1 MKDIYLYNSISNN
14 LEKFTPLREGKVS
27 LYVCGPTVYN
37 EPHIGNLRPPIV
49 FDVLFRFLT
58 YLGNDVTYVSNYTD
72 VDDKIINRAKELN
85 VEPLKLSSFYIE
97 EFKKMREKM
106 NILPPTYTPK
116 VSEHI
121 PDIIAYIEKL
131 IELGYAYVNDGDV
144 YFSVDKIKDYLLLS
158 KMRKEDLIAGARIE
172 VNEKKRSPLDF
183 ALWKKTDENFNWA
196 SPWSKGRPGWHT
208 ECVVFI
214 DEIFKAQD
222 GLIDIHGGGFDL
234 KFPHHDNEM
243 AQALAMH
250 AHHLAHYWMHNGFI
264 TFGNDEKMS
273 KSLGNVITIS
283 DALKR
288 YEPNVLRT
296 FILSSSYRAP
306 ISYNEI
312 NLTNAKNNFEKID
325 HTYHA
330 LSLRLLFLDDD
341 LNYEKSDAIE
351 DFIDALKDD
360 LNTPNAYKAIF
371 DLTKEINTYLH
382 RGLDDVNTL
391 KNYYARLKTML
402 DILGYAM
409 HTPNVSN
416 EDKLLY
422 NSYITAKK
430 NKDFAKSDA
439 LRNELLKRGLY

>member
-14 LEKFTPLREGKVS
+14 KEKFIPIKEGKVS
-27 LYVCGPTVYN
+27 IYVCGPTVYN

-49 FDVLFRFLT
+49 FDVLYRFLM
-58 YLGNDVTYVSNYTD
+58 YLGYEVTYVSNYTD

-106 NILPPTYTPK
+106 NILSPTYTPK

-121 PDIIAYIEKL
+121 SDIISYIEKL
-131 IELGYAYVNDGDV
+131 IEKGYAYVSEGDV
-144 YFSVDKIKDYLLLS
+144 YFSVDKIDDYLLLS
-158 KMRKEDLIAGARIE
+158 KMKKEDLIAGARIE
-172 VNEKKRSPLDF
+172 VNEKKKSPLDF
-183 ALWKKTDENFNWA
+183 ALWKKTDEDFNWT

-214 DEIFKAQD
+214 DKIFENQN

-234 KFPHHDNEM
+234 KFPHHDNEV
-243 AQALAMH
+243 AQAFAMH
-250 AHHLAHYWMHNGFI
+250 SHHLANYWMHNGFI

-283 DALKR
+283 DALKQC
-288 YEPNVLRT
+288 EPNVLRT

-325 HTYHA
+325 NTYHA

-341 LNYEKSDAIE
+341 LNYQKSE
-351 DFIDALKDD
+351 DIDSFIDALKDD
-360 LNTPNAYKAIF
+360 LNTSNAYKALF

-382 RGLDDVNTL
+382 RGIDELNIL
-391 KNYYARLKTML
+391 KTYFEKFKTML
-402 DILGYAM
+402 DILGYKM
-409 HTPNVSN
+409 NTPNVSN

-422 NSYITAKK
+422 NNYITAKK

-439 LRNELLKRGLY
+439 LRTILIKKGLY

>member
-1 MKDIYLYNSISNN
+1 MKDIYLYNSISNEK
-14 LEKFTPLREGKVS
+14 EKFVPLKEGKVS

-49 FDVLFRFLT
+49 FDVLYRLLT
-58 YLGNDVTYVSNYTD
+58 YLGNEVTYVSNYTD

-85 VEPLKLSSFYIE
+85 VEPLKLSSFYID

-106 NILPPTYTPK
+106 NILPPTFTPK

-121 PDIIAYIEKL
+121 EDIIAYIEKL
-131 IELGYAYVNDGDV
+131 IEKGYAYVSDGDV
-144 YFSVDKIKDYLLLS
+144 YFSVDKIEDYLLLS
-158 KMRKEDLIAGARIE
+158 KMKKEDLIAGARIE
-172 VNEKKRSPLDF
+172 INEKKKSPLDF
-183 ALWKKTDENFNWA
+183 ALWKKTDENFNWS

-250 AHHLAHYWMHNGFI
+250 SHHLANYWMHNGFI

-283 DALKR
+283 DALKQ

-306 ISYNEI
+306 ISFNDT
-312 NLTNAKNNFEKID
+312 NLMNAKNNFEKID
-325 HTYHA
+325 NTYHA
-330 LSLRLLFLDDD
+330 LSLRLSFLDDD
-341 LNYEKSDAIE
+341 LSYQKSE
-351 DFIDALKDD
+351 DIVSFVDALKDD

-382 RGLDDVNTL
+382 RGMDDIATL
-391 KNYYARLKTML
+391 KNYYAKFKTML

-409 HTPNVSN
+409 KAPNVSN

-439 LRNELLKRGLY
+439 LRAELLKRGLY